1 MQMNRKSMNEVY
13 NKFNLIYEINKEKNK
28 YIILKDN
35 ISLID

>member
-28 YIILKDN
+28 YIILKNN

>member
-1 MQMNRKSMNEVY
+1 MNRKSMNEVY